1 MKNSNLVFIG
11 VVIFLLGFL
20 LGSPIVQWLMN
31 VIANLTMV
39 LGIIIVG
46 IGIYSAIRGKK

>member
-11 VVIFLLGFL
+11 VIIFLLGFL
-20 LGSPIVQWLMN
+20 LGSPILEWAMK
-31 VIANLTMV
+31 VIANLTMI

-46 IGIYSAIRGKK
+46 IGIYSFVKGKK